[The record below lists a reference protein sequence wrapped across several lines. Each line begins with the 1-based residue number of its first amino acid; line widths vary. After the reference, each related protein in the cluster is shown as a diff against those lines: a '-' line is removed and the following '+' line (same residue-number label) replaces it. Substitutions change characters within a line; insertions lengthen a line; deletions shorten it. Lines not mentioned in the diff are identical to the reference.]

1 MTPRFIHLHLHSE
14 YSLVDGLVRLPQ
26 LISHCVQHKLP
37 AVGLNDQSNVF
48 GALKFYRQAVSAGIK
63 PIIGTELW
71 IAEKANGFGD
81 YRLVLLC
88 QNALGFRNLSNLV
101 TKAYRCG
108 QSQGVPKVQAEWMDS
123 EVLEG
128 LICLSGGMDGDLGQ
142 CFLSGHKGAIESRV
156 RQWMELFD
164 DRYFVE
170 ITRTNKER
178 EEEFIQLLAP
188 ICEKNQTPMVATNN
202 VRFLQKSEF
211 ETHEARVCIQDAK
224 ILDDPRRQKSYTCEQ
239 YLKTEEAMCEL
250 FSDIPSALENSVNI
264 AIRCNLSFD
273 FDTYHLPE
281 FPLSKNVSVD
291 DFLHE
296 KAKAGLIERENSGR
310 IKGGLTSPQKRLIYS
325 TRFDQELSVIK
336 KMGFSGYFLIVAD
349 FIEWAKENDI
359 PVGPGRGS
367 GAGSLVAFS
376 LGITELDPIE
386 YDLLFERFLNDERVS
401 MPDFDIDF
409 CMERRDEVIEYVS
422 ERYGRDKVAQIITH
436 GTMAAKGVLRDVG
449 RILGFPYG
457 FTDQLAKLIPFELE
471 MTLEKALVEEP
482 VLLSRYKEEP
492 DVKKLFDLAKELEG
506 LSRNAGRH
514 AGGLVIAPRSLTD
527 FMPLYCEEASA
538 SVVTQFDMNDIES
551 SGLVKF
557 DFLGLRTL
565 TIIDWAVKDI
575 NRTALEGK
583 GPELSILDIPLDDNA
598 TYDLVQAGGTT
609 AIFQLESRGMRELI
623 KNLRPDCFDDLIA
636 LVALFRPGP
645 LQSGMVDNFIDTKH
659 GRSKAQYKHPSLEP
673 ILSVTNGV
681 ILYQEQVM
689 EIARVL
695 AGYTL
700 GEADLLRRAMG
711 KKKVDEMAFQ
721 RKTFIAGATKNEIPQ
736 EDSAF
741 IFDLM
746 EKFAGYGFNKS
757 HSAAYALV
765 AYQTAWLKTHYPAA
779 FMAAVLSSDM
789 DNTDKVVSL
798 IEECRLLGLQ
808 IVYPTIDDCVYRFSV
823 KDSKSIRYG
832 LGALKGLGEG
842 VIAAIVIERENN
854 GRYLGLVDLCTRNSS
869 SRLNRKALEVLVKA
883 GALDCLGEER
893 HELMAGLDHALRVT
907 EQGSRD
913 SASGQEDLFGLPSDG
928 KAVESAVCES
938 QTKLPSQSVAWTQQQ
953 TLVYEKET
961 LGLYLSGHPIDR
973 YSEELSAFVSCK
985 LNDISSGK
993 RRIAGLVS
1001 SIRTLNTRRGKMA
1014 IISLDDGSARLEIV
1028 IYREVFERH
1037 VEKLYVDNIVVMET
1051 KCGEDRYSGEFRVE
1065 ATEVMSM
1072 DDARNKLAVGLS
1084 LLIKG
1089 SDADA
1094 GLLSELHKVIGAH
1107 SAGKIPVFVD
1117 YEVNRDLARLR
1128 LPETCDV
1135 YLSDNLIDNLATS
1148 LGDDC
1153 VKLEYSNDNSYRKN

>member
-1 MTPRFIHLHLHSE
+1 
-14 YSLVDGLVRLPQ
+14 
-26 LISHCVQHKLP
+26 LP
-37 AVGLNDQSNVF
+37 AIGLNDQSNVF
-48 GALKFYRQAVSAGIK
+48 GALKFYRHAVGAGVK
-63 PIIGTELW
+63 PIIGAELW
-71 IAEKANGFGD
+71 VSEKAESFGD
-81 YRLVLLC
+81 YRIVLLC
-88 QNALGFRNLSNLV
+88 QNVKGYRNLNSLV
-101 TKAYRCG
+101 TKAYRLG
-108 QSQGVPKVQAEWMDS
+108 HSQGVPKIQIEWMDS
-123 EVLEG
+123 DSLEG
-128 LICLSGGMDGDLGQ
+128 LICLSGGMDGDLGR
-142 CFLSGHKGAIESRV
+142 CFLSGQTKAIEPRI
-156 RQWMELFD
+156 RQWMKLFG

-170 ITRTNKER
+170 VTRINKDR
-178 EEEFIQLLAP
+178 EEEFIQFIAS
-188 ICEKNQTPMVATNN
+188 ICGKNQTPIVATNN

-224 ILDDPRRQKSYTCEQ
+224 ILDDPRRKKLYTEEQ
-239 YLKTEEAMCEL
+239 YLKTEEEMCEL

-273 FDTYHLPE
+273 LDTYHLPE
-281 FPLSKNVSVD
+281 FPLSQDVNVD
-291 DFLHE
+291 DFLQE
-296 KAKAGLIERENSGR
+296 KSRSGLAERERSGR
-310 IKGGLTSPQKRLIYS
+310 IKGGLSSPEKRQIYS
-325 TRFDQELSVIK
+325 TRFEQELSVIK

-349 FIEWAKENDI
+349 FIDWAKKNDI

-367 GAGSLVAFS
+367 GAGSLIAFS

-422 ERYGRDKVAQIITH
+422 ERYGKEKVAQIITH

-457 FTDQLAKLIPFELE
+457 FTDQLAKLIPFELD
-471 MTLEKALVEEP
+471 MTLEKALGEEP
-482 VLLSRYKEEP
+482 VLLNRYKEEP

-514 AGGLVIAPRSLTD
+514 AGGLVIAPRPLTD

-565 TIIDWAVKDI
+565 TIIDWAIKDV
-575 NRTALEGK
+575 NRVASAK
-583 GPELSILDIPLDDNA
+583 KSDELSILDIPLDDKE
-598 TYDLVQAGGTT
+598 TYELVQTGGTT

-623 KNLRPDCFDDLIA
+623 RNLRPDCFDDLIA

-673 ILSVTNGV
+673 ILRVTNGV

-721 RKTFIAGATKNEIPQ
+721 RKTFIAGATNNGIPE
-736 EDSAF
+736 EDSAI

-765 AYQTAWLKTHYPAA
+765 AYQTAWLKAHHPAA

-798 IEECRLLGLQ
+798 IEECRILGLN
-808 IVYPTIDDCVYRFSV
+808 IVYPTIDTCVYRFSV
-823 KDSKSIRYG
+823 QDSETIRYG
-832 LGALKGLGEG
+832 LGALKGIGEG
-842 VIAAIVIERENN
+842 VIASIVIEREKN
-854 GRYLGLVDLCTRNSS
+854 GAYLGLVDLCTRNSS
-869 SRLNRKALEVLVKA
+869 GRLNRKALEVLIKA
-883 GALDCLGEER
+883 GALDCLGEQR
-893 HELMAGLDHALRVT
+893 YELMAGLEHALQVT

-913 SASGQEDLFGLPSDG
+913 SASGQVDLFGLPSDEKFADSNASG
-928 KAVESAVCES
+928 RT
-938 QTKLPSQSVAWTQQQ
+938 TKIVGQSVLWTQQQ
-953 TLVYEKET
+953 ILTYEKET
-961 LGLYLSGHPIDR
+961 LGLYLSGHPIDK
-973 YSEELSAFVSCK
+973 YSSELSAFLSCK
-985 LNDISSGK
+985 LNAINSGK

-1014 IISLDDGSARLEIV
+1014 IISLDDNTARIEVVL
-1028 IYREVFERH
+1028 YRDVFERH
-1037 VEKLYVDNIVVMET
+1037 VEKLFVDNIVVLET
-1051 KCGEDRYSGEFRVE
+1051 KCGEDRYSGEFRIE
-1065 ATEVMSM
+1065 ATEVMSI
-1072 DDARNKLAVGLS
+1072 DDARNKLATGLS
-1084 LLIKG
+1084 LFIK
-1089 SDADA
+1089 SRDASA
-1094 GLLSELHKVIGAH
+1094 ESLTEAHKIISRHTVGR
-1107 SAGKIPVFVD
+1107 IPVFVD
-1117 YEVNRDLARLR
+1117 YEANSNSARLR
-1128 LPETCDV
+1128 LPATCDV
-1135 YLSDNLIDNLATS
+1135 YLSDDLLDDLGTS
-1148 LGDDC
+1148 LGEDR
-1153 VKLEYSNDNSYRKN
+1153 VKLEYSDDSSYRTT

>member
-14 YSLVDGLVRLPQ
+14 YSLVDGLVRLPE
-26 LISHCVQHKLP
+26 LISHCVEHKLP

-48 GALKFYRQAVSAGIK
+48 GALKFYRYAVSAGVK
-63 PIIGTELW
+63 PIIG
-71 IAEKANGFGD
+71 AEVRISEKINGFSD

-88 QNALGFRNLSNLV
+88 QNTTGFRNLNNLI
-101 TKAYRCG
+101 TKAYRFG
-108 QSQGVPKVQAEWMDS
+108 QSQGIPKVQFDWMDFDG
-123 EVLEG
+123 LKG
-128 LICLSGGMDGDLGQ
+128 LICLSGGLDGDLGQ
-142 CFLSGHKGAIESRV
+142 CLLSGDRRAIEPRV
-156 RQWMELFD
+156 RQWMKLFG
-164 DRYFVE
+164 DRYYVE
-170 ITRTNKER
+170 VTRTNKER

-188 ICEKNQTPMVATNN
+188 ICEENQTPMVATNN
-202 VRFLQKSEF
+202 VRFLQKAEF

-224 ILDDPRRQKSYTCEQ
+224 ILDDPRRQKLYTCEQ
-239 YLKTEEAMCEL
+239 YLKTEEDMCDL

-264 AIRCNLSFD
+264 AIRCNLAFD

-281 FPLSKNVSVD
+281 FPLGENVNVD
-291 DFLHE
+291 DVLEE
-296 KAKAGLIERENSGR
+296 KSRTGLMGREKSGR
-310 IKGGLTSPQKRLIYS
+310 IKGGLISLEKKRIYA

-367 GAGSLVAFS
+367 GAGSLIAFS

-422 ERYGRDKVAQIITH
+422 ERYGREKVAQIITH

-471 MTLEKALVEEP
+471 MTLDKALDEEP
-482 VLLSRYKEEP
+482 TLSQRYKEEP

-514 AGGLVIAPRSLTD
+514 AGGLVIAPRPLTD
-527 FMPLYCEEASA
+527 FMPLYCEEASS

-565 TIIDWAVKDI
+565 TIIDWAVKDV
-575 NRTALEGK
+575 NKSGLAEKDT
-583 GPELSILDIPLDDNA
+583 ELTILDIPLDDNE
-598 TYDLVQAGGTT
+598 TYELIQGGGTA

-623 KNLRPDCFDDLIA
+623 RNLRPDCFDDLIA

-659 GRSKAQYKHPSLEP
+659 GRSKAQYRHPSLEP
-673 ILSVTNGV
+673 ILRVTNGV

-721 RKTFIAGATKNEIPQ
+721 RKTFIAGATKNGIPE

-765 AYQTAWLKTHYPAA
+765 AYQTAWLKTHHPAA

-798 IEECRLLGLQ
+798 IEECRILGLQ

-823 KDSKSIRYG
+823 KDSGAIRYG

-842 VIAAIVIERENN
+842 VITSLVTEREKN
-854 GRYLGLVDLCTRNSS
+854 GRYQGLVDLCTRNSS
-869 SRLNRKALEVLVKA
+869 GRLTRKVLEVLVKS

-893 HELMAGLDHALRVT
+893 HDLMAGLEHALQVT

-913 SASGQEDLFGLPSDG
+913 SAAGQADLFGLPSDERVADLDVCDSRTKVVG
-928 KAVESAVCES
+928 K
-938 QTKLPSQSVAWTQQQ
+938 SVVWTQQQ
-953 TLVYEKET
+953 TLTYEKET
-961 LGLYLSGHPIDR
+961 MGLYLSGHPIDK
-973 YSEELSAFVSCK
+973 YSEELSAFISCK
-985 LNDISSGK
+985 LNNINSGK

-1014 IISLDDGSARLEIV
+1014 IISVDDSTARIEVVL
-1028 IYREVFERH
+1028 YREVFERH
-1037 VEKLYVDNIVVMET
+1037 VEKLFVDNIVVIET
-1051 KCGEDRYSGEFRVE
+1051 KCGEDRYSGEFRIE
-1065 ATEVMSM
+1065 ATEVMSI
-1072 DDARNKLAVGLS
+1072 DDARNSLATGLS
-1084 LLIKG
+1084 LRIKS

-1094 GLLSELHKVIGAH
+1094 QSLGEVHKILDGH
-1107 SAGKIPVFVD
+1107 TAGKIPVFID
-1117 YEVNRDLARLR
+1117 YEANGDRARLR
-1128 LPETCDV
+1128 LPETNNV

-1148 LGDDC
+1148 LGDDR
-1153 VKLEYSNDNSYRKN
+1153 VKLEYSKDGDYQKN